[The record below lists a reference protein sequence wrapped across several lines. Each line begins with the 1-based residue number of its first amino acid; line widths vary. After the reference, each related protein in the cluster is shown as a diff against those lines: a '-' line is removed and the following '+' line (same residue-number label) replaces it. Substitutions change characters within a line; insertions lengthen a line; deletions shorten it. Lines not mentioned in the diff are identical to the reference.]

1 MEEKYGKNYYAI
13 IFIIKN
19 NDNYKNIENTVKK
32 IIKKI
37 SNISNNG
44 EVTKMYIN
52 NLIDLYPYNNFYI
65 KYELSNYYLGEV
77 RCLENDFREYIE
89 ELNINFIMLDMYIRK
104 NLIIEYP
111 ELFSKKISYFIY

>member
-1 MEEKYGKNYYAI
+1 MEEKCGINYYAI

-44 EVTKMYIN
+44 VVTKMYIN
-52 NLIDLYPYNNFYI
+52 YLIDLYPYNNFYT
-65 KYELSNYYLGEV
+65 KLELSNYYMSDIRFIQNE
-77 RCLENDFREYIE
+77 FREYIE
-89 ELNINFIMLDMYIRK
+89 ELNKNFIMLDMYIRK
-104 NLIIEYP
+104 NLMIEYP
-111 ELFSKKISYFIY
+111 ELFS